1 MSSNGAMR
9 RQLCVA
15 ADVRSYGRANTQLQL
30 SHQRFLLEVLDEAG
44 RRAGLERTRWWRSG
58 SGDSEFAVLP
68 DSEPEAVVV
77 DRFVRELGAGLDR
90 HNGQRVEAAKLR
102 LRVAIHFGPVVP
114 AENGYAGPA
123 PVEVHRLLESA
134 ALKAALEDD
143 PGADLALM
151 LSDVVYRDTVHEG
164 HTTLRPDEFEPVA
177 VELKEF
183 SGTAW
188 LWSQGRSGERGTA
201 GAAPAT
207 PPSAPGGPHVSTTI
221 NGSVSG
227 SDLVFG
233 IRNG

>member
-1 MSSNGAMR
+1 M
-9 RQLCVA
+9 
-15 ADVRSYGRANTQLQL
+15 
-30 SHQRFLLEVLDEAG
+30 
-44 RRAGLERTRWWRSG
+44 
-58 SGDSEFAVLP
+58 LP

-134 ALKAALEDD
+134 ALKAALEDN
-143 PGADLALM
+143 PGADLALV

-164 HTTLRPDEFEPVA
+164 HTTLRPDEFESVA

-188 LWSQGRSGERGTA
+188 LWSQVRSGQRGTA
-201 GAAPAT
+201 GAAPAA
-207 PPSAPGGPHVSTTI
+207 PSAPGGPHVSTTV